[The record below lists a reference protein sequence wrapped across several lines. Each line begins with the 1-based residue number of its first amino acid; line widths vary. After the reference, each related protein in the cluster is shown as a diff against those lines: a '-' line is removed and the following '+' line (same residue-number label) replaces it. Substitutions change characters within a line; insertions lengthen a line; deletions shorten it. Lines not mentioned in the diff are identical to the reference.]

1 MSKIKKPHWDQCKTD
16 SLLQDVS
23 HGQKKI
29 TIRHLEIDMSVDSLY
44 KGINVCTKVET
55 ILKDKGIEGTLIRI
69 DSPDGETVDDL
80 ALGDKVFVP
89 LEYICSRY
97 KS

>member
-1 MSKIKKPHWDQCKTD
+1 MSKIKKPTWDQCKTN

-23 HGQKKI
+23 QGQKKV
-29 TIRHLEIDMSVDSLY
+29 TSRHLEIGMTVDSLY
-44 KGINVCTKVET
+44 KGINVGTKVET
-55 ILKDKGIEGTLIRI
+55 LLENKGIEGTLIRI
-69 DSPDGETVDDL
+69 DSPDGETVNDL

-89 LEYICSRY
+89 LKYICSRY